1 VNQRDYKIVFLGP
14 MGAGKTTAI
23 SAISTRPPVATEVRN
38 TDLAAHGKASTTVA
52 LDYGEVAL
60 DDGGTLRLYGV
71 PGQSRFS
78 FMWPMVGKGALGAV
92 LLVDATRADCLSG
105 LDPFLDAFDSLFRAS
120 RAVVGVGRT
129 DEPGSRQAD
138 DVTAHLAARGL
149 AAPVFSVD
157 VRQRDDVN
165 LLLDVLFVQIE
176 AQADTL
182 RMEAA
187 P

>member
-1 VNQRDYKIVFLGP
+1 MMQRDYKIVFLGP

-60 DDGGTLRLYGV
+60 DDGGMLRLYGV
-71 PGQSRFS
+71 PGQSRFA

-92 LLVDATRADCLSG
+92 LLMDATRADGLTG
-105 LDPFLDAFDSLFRAS
+105 LDPFLDSFDALFRAG
-120 RAVVGVGRT
+120 RAVVGVGRSN
-129 DEPGSRQAD
+129 EPGAHSVD
-138 DVTAHLAARGL
+138 DVSGHLAERGL
-149 AAPVFSVD
+149 FAPVFSVD
-157 VRQRDDVN
+157 VRQRADVH

-176 AQADTL
+176 AQADAERT
-182 RMEAA
+182 EVA

>member
-1 VNQRDYKIVFLGP
+1 MNERDYKIVFIGA

-23 SAISTRPPVATEVRN
+23 GAISNRPPVATEVRN

-60 DDGGTLRLYGV
+60 DDGGMLRLYGV
-71 PGQSRFS
+71 PGQSRFA

-92 LLVDATRADCLSG
+92 LLVDASRADWQAG
-105 LDPFLDAFDSLFRAS
+105 LDPFVEAFDALFRAG
-120 RAVVGVGRT
+120 RAVVGVGRSG
-129 DEPGSRQAD
+129 EPGAVGSDA
-138 DVTAHLAARGL
+138 VAAHLEQRGIC
-149 AAPVFSVD
+149 APVFSVD
-157 VRQRDDVN
+157 VRERSDVN

-176 AQADTL
+176 ALADT
-182 RMEAA
+182 